1 MDKVGPLL
9 RCVFNQRNYKDRI
22 DSCKSKVKKMNLFDT
37 NYYSVLGSNEVCDDN
52 HISHKLVKVVRV
64 RGEKKSELPLNALV
78 SSYLGNLVTCKLAEL
93 MAPNDFI
100 LLVLGIKDDLL
111 SKVLEKYS
119 VFTFLSEDFVS
130 AIIPKLKELKITAN
144 APPHLC
150 ALRVRPNERPLK
162 TCILQ
167 CLENFKKKIKIEYRV
182 LYKPVAQNFPL
193 VDGFFFLKPPQK
205 TLVGLQITTASEHHT
220 IPSTVKLF
228 KERMAKYFYGW
239 EKFSRQ
245 LSWEIIYVQHV
256 DSTPMNGWQ
265 RCGVVDSNNVSGADN
280 NEIAA
285 FWNEKVRQYQ
295 VSISSRDVP
304 RRVYN

>member
-1 MDKVGPLL
+1 MK
-9 RCVFNQRNYKDRI
+9 
-22 DSCKSKVKKMNLFDT
+22 LFDT
-37 NYYSVLGSNEVCDDN
+37 KYYSILGSNEVCDDS
-52 HISHKLVKVVRV
+52 HSSHKLVKVVRV
-64 RGEKKSELPLNALV
+64 RGGKKSELPLNALV

-100 LLVLGIKDDLL
+100 LLVLAMKDDLL
-111 SKVLEKYS
+111 SKPLEKYS

-130 AIIPKLKELKITAN
+130 AIIPKLKELKLQED
-144 APPHLC
+144 APPHDC
-150 ALRVRPNERPLK
+150 ALRVRLNERPLK

-205 TLVGLQITTASEHHT
+205 TLVGLQITTAGEHRT

-228 KERMAKYFYGW
+228 KERMAAYFNGW
-239 EKFSRQ
+239 EKFSQ
-245 LSWEIIYVQHV
+245 ELSWEIIYIQHA
-256 DSTPMNGWQ
+256 DSTPMNDWQ
-265 RCGVVDSNNVSGADN
+265 RCHVVDSNNVSKKEN
-280 NEIAA
+280 QKIAA

-295 VSISSRDVP
+295 VSISSREIRKKALRGVKNKNKNKK
-304 RRVYN
+304 RKQIRK